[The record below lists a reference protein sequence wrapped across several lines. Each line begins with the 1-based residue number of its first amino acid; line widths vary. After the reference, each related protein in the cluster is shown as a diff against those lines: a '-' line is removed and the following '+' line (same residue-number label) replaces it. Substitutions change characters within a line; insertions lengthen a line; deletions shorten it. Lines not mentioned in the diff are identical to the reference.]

1 MQLLLPRA
9 SACSEKLLSV
19 AGNAFASGMVL
30 SLEASNRYS
39 DLQNRLLATALGDCV
54 ISVAEPLPID
64 ADQIT
69 DTDFLA
75 GFVWLL
81 DVRCCVLGL
90 FGFTGESDID
100 AW

>member
-1 MQLLLPRA
+1 MIA
-9 SACSEKLLSV
+9 SFLTR
-19 AGNAFASGMVL
+19 NH
-30 SLEASNRYS
+30 Y
-39 DLQNRLLATALGDCV
+39 
-54 ISVAEPLPID
+54 PID

-81 DVRCCVLGL
+81 DVRFCVLGL